1 MAVMR
6 LGCRG
11 LVIDPYNYIS
21 QGNTDKEHQAISDM
35 LTRMVQFARSHDLH
49 IWFIAH
55 PAKMRANDSGV
66 MPIPNGNH
74 ISGSAAWFAKADCG
88 ITVHRAEEHIEVHS
102 WKCRFKWVGT
112 VGQASLNYDPVTGR
126 YRDRVIEPEVSE
138 IKSIGQRDYHET
150 KTDWDW

>member
-1 MAVMR
+1 
-6 LGCRG
+6 
-11 LVIDPYNYIS
+11 
-21 QGNTDKEHQAISDM
+21 
-35 LTRMVQFARSHDLH
+35 
-49 IWFIAH
+49 
-55 PAKMRANDSGV
+55 MRANDSGV

-112 VGQASLNYDPVTGR
+112 VGQASLTYDPVTGR

-138 IKSIGQRDYHET
+138 IKSIGQGDYHET
-150 KTDWDW
+150 KSDWDW